1 MSEEL
6 FTLSS
11 NDYES
16 RCKDT
21 FSRLWTER
29 DFADVTLATDDNF
42 QISVH
47 TIVLGSCSSFFKRL
61 LSNTHQTHPI
71 VFLQGISK
79 KHLELVLEYIYQGRC
94 HLHQDDLDAFLTTGW
109 ELQISDLTQDFFP
122 SKGINEASQE
132 IIDTKE
138 DLTQEFVPYKGMNS
152 DSLNII
158 DTKEAANMS
167 TTITDS
173 HQPSSPIDLP
183 VTTNERVGLHQC
195 KNCDYATRFLH
206 NLTKHFNAR
215 HTNQMHQC
223 TFCDSKYSWKQQ
235 LKEHIEFTHEKK
247 EKKKSQCLQ
256 CDFIAASVNSLRIH
270 TQNFHE
276 GKRYYCSQ
284 CHYSAAHSQNLKTIY
299 RLFTKAYD
307 TNAMNV
313 ISKQPR
319 KRTSK
324 YT

>member
-11 NDYES
+11 NNHES

-47 TIVLGSCSSFFKRL
+47 RIVLGSCSSLFKRL
-61 LSNTHQTHPI
+61 LLNTHNPNLI

-79 KHLELVLEYIYQGRC
+79 KQLELVLEYIYQGRC
-94 HLHQDDLDAFLTTGW
+94 HLQQNDLDGFLTTGR
-109 ELQISDLTQDFFP
+109 ELQISDLTQELVPF
-122 SKGINEASQE
+122 KGINGPSPD

-158 DTKEAANMS
+158 DTKEEANMS
-167 TTITDS
+167 TTITGS
-173 HQPSSPIDLP
+173 HQPSSPIDQP

-206 NLTKHFNAR
+206 NLTKHFNAK
-215 HTNQMHQC
+215 HTNQMYEC
-223 TFCDSKYSWKQQ
+223 TFCHSKYSWKQQ
-235 LKEHIEFTHEKK
+235 LKEHIEFTHEK
-247 EKKKSQCLQ
+247 
-256 CDFIAASVNSLRIH
+256 
-270 TQNFHE
+270 
-276 GKRYYCSQ
+276 
-284 CHYSAAHSQNLKTIY
+284 
-299 RLFTKAYD
+299 
-307 TNAMNV
+307 
-313 ISKQPR
+313 
-319 KRTSK
+319 
-324 YT
+324 